1 MTVVHINPQ
10 GVLAAYGESGRGAAL
25 QIRTLIENGRL
36 MDLTTWLGIVIAP
49 ASHG

>member
-10 GVLAAYGESGRGAAL
+10 GVLAAYAESGRGAAL

-36 MDLTTWLGIVIAP
+36 MDLTTWLGIVIAQ
-49 ASHG
+49 